1 MNIDIELAKL
11 TFKWIINF
19 KYNVGNF
26 LFHAIV
32 YILKYKKILKEFE
45 KIYMFHF
52 FLNLNL
58 GTLEA
63 MECCKKKLTLIFCM
77 IYMVGKKMMKLHTY
91 KRC

>member
-52 FLNLNL
+52 F
-58 GTLEA
+58 
-63 MECCKKKLTLIFCM
+63 
-77 IYMVGKKMMKLHTY
+77 
-91 KRC
+91 